1 MDDELIERVSREI
14 CKELDDDEDKFWRD
28 QTGFAKRIVA
38 IVRAAVIEECAKVAD
53 DEDQELAYSGQYDNW
68 AARQHALELCAAA
81 IRKLGGTP

>member
-38 IVRAAVIEECAKVAD
+38 IVRAAVIEECANRANTAWLDGVPVA
-53 DEDQELAYSGQYDNW
+53 EIP
-68 AARQHALELCAAA
+68 RA
-81 IRKLGGTP
+81 IRKLKGGK